1 MPPNHSN
8 DYEVQKRSSQKR
20 KVLPPSLHCSWSWDE
35 HDISIHIDHCAHSGT
50 EVRIPAAVQR
60 APFTWLVIFS
70 LPEAEREVSRIHQSC
85 KQWCWASGHASLPK
99 KHTQDVE
106 IGSDPADLCFHME
119 MKLRFH
125 ANRTRIHTQKL
136 HCWKVAMMGTFRPI
150 LESPPPSPQTSTD
163 FARDDGVRW
172 SWWTRKKMDPKSLSP
187 PCLLSNLSTFL
198 PYSLTL
204 NEPFSLASAGARPGP
219 NAKAKPL
226 QLIRYPRYLNKNGL
240 VWCQN

>member
-1 MPPNHSN
+1 MPSCHPILTTIMKYKKDHL
-8 DYEVQKRSSQKR
+8 KKR

-35 HDISIHIDHCAHSGT
+35 HDISTTVQTQELRWGFPLQCKELHSPG
-50 EVRIPAAVQR
+50 
-60 APFTWLVIFS
+60 LFS
-70 LPEAEREVSRIHQSC
+70 AEREVSCI
-85 KQWCWASGHASLPK
+85 HASNGTGHQGMPLCPK

-106 IGSDPADLCFHME
+106 IGSDSADLCFRME
-119 MKLRFH
+119 MKLRFR

-172 SWWTRKKMDPKSLSP
+172 SWWTRKKWIFKSLSP

-198 PYSLTL
+198 PYSPTL
-204 NEPFSLASAGARPGP
+204 NEPFSHALSAARPGP